1 MDPIKH
7 LVNCKVFSNVRQ
19 EEDEAAWKVARNK
32 GIGGSDIGPI
42 MGVSPFTSARQVYM
56 QKTGQYPAEFEPGK
70 AAQERMRF
78 GHLLE
83 PVVAQEFAA
92 RTGLNIV
99 QANATLV
106 HKDYNWAFA
115 NVDRLIVD
123 NNDVPYG
130 VLEVKT
136 ASEYQK
142 DEWDEGEIM
151 LTYIYQLQWYLF
163 VTGLQVGH
171 DHGTGLDNYDVKR
184 SLGAGAAA
192 PFVGGTLILNSN
204 FTGHE
209 VLDNGPLRTSF
220 RLTYPE
226 IEINGAPASE
236 TRTFTLDAGSQ
247 LTRVDQQ
254 WGVTEPISAAV
265 GFTLRPGEAQYGAAE
280 NLLMV
285 GEPDNAKVSGV
296 YLGAVLPEN
305 FGDPVLN
312 EYEIVA
318 PVGAGVY
325 RHALAVVPYTPGTPL
340 TYYTGFG
347 WEKWGDWTSDSFA
360 DYLAAFAT
368 ALKTPFVVNYK

>member
-171 DHGTGLDNYDVKR
+171 F
-184 SLGAGAAA
+184 AAL
-192 PFVGGTLILNSN
+192 VGGNKFYTYEVRRDEELIQRLLVATQDFWEEKVLKLQEPPMQQADTEFVNKVFANVNKGAEITNTDDIVNELVATIIHTKKEIKELEKILDAAQNQIKDIMQDNEILYTTSHVVKWSLRRQTRLDTDALKADMPEV
-204 FTGHE
+204 FERYPKVVEFRVMTAKE
-209 VLDNGPLRTSF
+209 VL
-220 RLTYPE
+220 
-226 IEINGAPASE
+226 
-236 TRTFTLDAGSQ
+236 
-247 LTRVDQQ
+247 
-254 WGVTEPISAAV
+254 
-265 GFTLRPGEAQYGAAE
+265 
-280 NLLMV
+280 
-285 GEPDNAKVSGV
+285 
-296 YLGAVLPEN
+296 
-305 FGDPVLN
+305 
-312 EYEIVA
+312 
-318 PVGAGVY
+318 
-325 RHALAVVPYTPGTPL
+325 
-340 TYYTGFG
+340 
-347 WEKWGDWTSDSFA
+347 
-360 DYLAAFAT
+360 
-368 ALKTPFVVNYK
+368 